1 MKDFHEAF
9 LTVSVP
15 TNLAGV
21 YKKAI
26 ETENKERFV
35 RHDNEQGYK
44 LVWSGNHVHV
54 DIDNG
59 FTGATLRI
67 GLISHTLPNLQ
78 EMVRWYE
85 ANGATVVY
93 TSWERK

>member
-9 LTVSVP
+9 LTVVVP
-15 TNLAGV
+15 NYLAGA
-21 YKKAI
+21 YKQAI

-35 RHDNEQGYK
+35 RHDNEQGCK
-44 LVWSGNHVHV
+44 LVWSGNHAHV

-59 FTGATLRI
+59 FDCATLRI
-67 GLISHTLPNLQ
+67 GLVSHTLPNLQ
-78 EMVRWYE
+78 EMVKWYE

-93 TSWERK
+93 TSWDDE